1 MIRYIRHPSEI
12 DETALTAIYG
22 DCPEMILFLRQ
33 DFFTQPGDLLA
44 ILEVKQTPVCALRL
58 EAYLDGLLLEALET
72 SPAHRRQGYASAL
85 IREVLASLPLGTTV
99 YAHVEKRNTPSL
111 CTHLSCGFRVWKD
124 SAAMLDGTVT
134 TRYATLKF

>member
-1 MIRYIRHPSEI
+1 MIRYIRTPSEL
-12 DETALTAIYG
+12 DEAALTAIYG
-22 DCPEMILFLRQ
+22 DCPDMIRFLRR

-44 ILEVKQTPVCALRL
+44 ILEKESTPVCALRL

-72 SPAHRRQGYASAL
+72 APAHRRQGYASAL
-85 IREVLASLPLGTTV
+85 IREVLASLPQGTAV

-111 CTHLSCGFRVWKD
+111 RTHLSCGFRVWKD
-124 SAAMLDGTVT
+124 SAAMVDGTVT